1 MTVPVGDAA
10 GGAVLLPALARVEV
24 GSIWALS
31 PYLILPRDGLARRWL
46 AARPPG
52 STRRVRLVSALLQ
65 YCGACLQLSLTQLTA
80 YARGTGAVAAAAD
93 RAERESSYFP
103 HWQNAAMT

>member
-31 PYLILPRDGLARRWL
+31 PYLILPRDGLARRWRC
-46 AARPPG
+46 ARPPG
-52 STRRVRLVSALLQ
+52 STRVRLVSALLQ

-80 YARGTGAVAAAAD
+80 YARGTGVQLQLQLTAQRE
-93 RAERESSYFP
+93 RARTSP
-103 HWQNAAMT
+103 TGRMPP